1 MKSLER
7 IYDRLKPTER
17 VSATFEAFARD
28 DDAEVKRLRETDS
41 VSLSNAIAEQHN
53 AVLNLF
59 VRTWSEVL
67 LAAPVLQ
74 QLRMIQVCQAHS
86 VSMVIDSDDENSSKL
101 AVTIGDTLS
110 EVQNQ
115 LHVKVRCSWEALDRF
130 LKEEVGVDALTVA
143 HGIGGMD
150 REAVEAYVG
159 QILEDPL
166 RPLDEEAIADHVEL
180 LRAIWRTVTREE
192 A

>member
-17 VSATFEAFARD
+17 VSASFEAFARD

-41 VSLSNAIAEQHN
+41 VYLSNAIAEQHN
-53 AVLNLF
+53 AVLDLF

-86 VSMVIDSDDENSSKL
+86 VLMVIDSDDENSSKL

-110 EVQNQ
+110 EVRNQ
-115 LHVKVRCSWEALDRF
+115 LHVKARCSWEALDRF
-130 LKEEVGVDALTVA
+130 LQEEVGVDALTVA

-166 RPLDEEAIADHVEL
+166 RPLKEEDIVEHVEL
-180 LRAIWRTVTREE
+180 LRAIWRKVTREE
-192 A
+192 